1 MLLTLSGRRFI
12 KIQYSSFPIFPV
24 AHPFRI
30 AMQLQCYVKREKCK
44 VNDVIFPSGCEA
56 CAINLKRTRTWK
68 SVFSPQG
75 LETYFNMHKYTELL
89 TYLTKIRISEYK
101 YIQGIELH
109 GGQFAYRPRSNRD
122 FSQSF

>member
-1 MLLTLSGRRFI
+1 MQHNVGIMKVKVLSRNPDNYLRETKKDIHKSKYCGTLI
-12 KIQYSSFPIFPV
+12 
-24 AHPFRI
+24 
-30 AMQLQCYVKREKCK
+30 M
-44 VNDVIFPSGCEA
+44 EA
-56 CAINLKRTRTWK
+56 
-68 SVFSPQG
+68 QG